1 MASWKFRCTLAV
13 FLLAAM
19 LAMPLTAEPRVRTER
34 DSGAVW
40 NLLADVW
47 NKLTAVWEAE
57 GCKIDPFVGCG
68 NDAPETPA
76 PTPSSDNGFIVDPYG
91 GS

>member
-57 GCKIDPFVGCG
+57 GCKIDPFGGCVTSAPSA
-68 NDAPETPA
+68 DAGC
-76 PTPSSDNGFIVDPYG
+76 SIDPYG
-91 GS
+91 GCKSGS